1 MRSKKEL
8 RMLEKENILVELG
21 KILANTENAIEN
33 VANSKDLSEET
44 LRFIGAIEWSLGN
57 IKSKILYALR
67 AKEEFN
73 EIPF

>member
-1 MRSKKEL
+1 
-8 RMLEKENILVELG
+8 MLEKENIL
-21 KILANTENAIEN
+21 ANTESAIEN
-33 VANSKDLSEET
+33 VTNSEDFSEET
-44 LRFIGAIEWSLGN
+44 LRFIEAIEWSLGN

>member
-1 MRSKKEL
+1 
-8 RMLEKENILVELG
+8 MLEKENILVELG
-21 KILANTENAIEN
+21 KILANTESVVEN
-33 VANSKDLSEET
+33 VTSSENLSEET

-57 IKSKILYALR
+57 IKSKLLYALR

>member
-1 MRSKKEL
+1 
-8 RMLEKENILVELG
+8 MLEKENILVELG
-21 KILANTENAIEN
+21 KILANTESTIEN
-33 VANSKDLSEET
+33 VANSEDFSEET

-67 AKEEFN
+67 SKDELN

>member
-1 MRSKKEL
+1 
-8 RMLEKENILVELG
+8 MLEKENILVELG
-21 KILANTENAIEN
+21 KILANTESAVEN
-33 VANSKDLSEET
+33 VTNSENLSEET
-44 LRFIGAIEWSLGN
+44 LRFVGAIEWSLGN

>member
-1 MRSKKEL
+1 
-8 RMLEKENILVELG
+8 MLEKENILVELG
-21 KILANTENAIEN
+21 KILANTESAVEN
-33 VANSKDLSEET
+33 VTNSENLSEET

-67 AKEEFN
+67 TKEEFN

>member
-1 MRSKKEL
+1 
-8 RMLEKENILVELG
+8 MLEKENILVELG

-33 VANSKDLSEET
+33 VTYSENLSEET

-57 IKSKILYALR
+57 IKSKLLYALR
-67 AKEEFN
+67 AREEFN

>member
-1 MRSKKEL
+1 
-8 RMLEKENILVELG
+8 MLEKENILVELG

-33 VANSKDLSEET
+33 VTYSEDLSEET

-57 IKSKILYALR
+57 IKSKLLYALR
-67 AKEEFN
+67 VKEEFN

>member
-1 MRSKKEL
+1 
-8 RMLEKENILVELG
+8 MLEKENILVELG

-33 VANSKDLSEET
+33 VTYSEDFSEET
-44 LRFIGAIEWSLGN
+44 LRFIRAIELSLGN
-57 IKSKILYALR
+57 VESKILYALR

>member
-1 MRSKKEL
+1 
-8 RMLEKENILVELG
+8 MLEKENILVELG

-33 VANSKDLSEET
+33 VTYSENLSEET

-67 AKEEFN
+67 AREEFN

>member
-8 RMLEKENILVELG
+8 KMLEKENILVELG
-21 KILANTENAIEN
+21 KILANTESAVEN
-33 VANSKDLSEET
+33 VTNSENLSEET

>member
-1 MRSKKEL
+1 
-8 RMLEKENILVELG
+8 MLEKENILVELG
-21 KILANTENAIEN
+21 KILANTERAVEN
-33 VANSKDLSEET
+33 VANSENLSEET

>member
-1 MRSKKEL
+1 
-8 RMLEKENILVELG
+8 MLEKENILVELG

-33 VANSKDLSEET
+33 VTYSENLSEET

-57 IKSKILYALR
+57 IKSKLLYALR

>member
-1 MRSKKEL
+1 
-8 RMLEKENILVELG
+8 MLEKENILVELG
-21 KILANTENAIEN
+21 KILANTESAIET

-44 LRFIGAIEWSLGN
+44 LRFVGAIEWSLGN

>member
-1 MRSKKEL
+1 
-8 RMLEKENILVELG
+8 MLEKENILVELG
-21 KILANTENAIEN
+21 KILANTESAVEN
-33 VANSKDLSEET
+33 VTNSENLSEET

>member
-1 MRSKKEL
+1 
-8 RMLEKENILVELG
+8 MLEKENILVELG

-33 VANSKDLSEET
+33 VANSENLSEET
-44 LRFIGAIEWSLGN
+44 LRFIRAIEWSLGN

>member
-1 MRSKKEL
+1 
-8 RMLEKENILVELG
+8 MLEKENILVELG

-33 VANSKDLSEET
+33 VTYSENLSEET

>member
-1 MRSKKEL
+1 
-8 RMLEKENILVELG
+8 MLEKENILVELG
-21 KILANTENAIEN
+21 KILANTESVVEN
-33 VANSKDLSEET
+33 VTNSENFSEET

>member
-1 MRSKKEL
+1 
-8 RMLEKENILVELG
+8 MLEKENILVELG

-33 VANSKDLSEET
+33 VANSEDFSEET
-44 LRFIGAIEWSLGN
+44 LRILGAIEWSLGN

-67 AKEEFN
+67 AKEEFS

>member
-1 MRSKKEL
+1 
-8 RMLEKENILVELG
+8 MLEKENILVELG

-33 VANSKDLSEET
+33 VTYSEDLSEET
-44 LRFIGAIEWSLGN
+44 LRFVGAIEWSLGN

>member
-1 MRSKKEL
+1 
-8 RMLEKENILVELG
+8 MLEKENILVELG

-33 VANSKDLSEET
+33 VTNSENLSEET

-67 AKEEFN
+67 TKEEFN

>member
-1 MRSKKEL
+1 
-8 RMLEKENILVELG
+8 MLEKENILVELG
-21 KILANTENAIEN
+21 KILANTESAAEN
-33 VANSKDLSEET
+33 VTNSENLSEET
-44 LRFIGAIEWSLGN
+44 LRFIGAIERSLEN

>member
-1 MRSKKEL
+1 
-8 RMLEKENILVELG
+8 MLEKENILVELG
-21 KILANTENAIEN
+21 KILANTESAIEN

>member
-1 MRSKKEL
+1 
-8 RMLEKENILVELG
+8 MLEKENILVELG
-21 KILANTENAIEN
+21 KILANTESAVEN
-33 VANSKDLSEET
+33 VTNSENLSEET

-57 IKSKILYALR
+57 IKSKLLYALR